1 MPGTIW
7 SLPNFAGELFT
18 ADAINTPFL
27 SMIGGLTGGGKTTE
41 NFEFPTSSEYAFP
54 AAAQPNITET
64 ASLTAPVI
72 GMPNVPPQQNENF
85 VRTQVTNVT
94 QIFQESILL
103 SYVKLSN
110 MGRMSG
116 LNTAG
121 QVNNVADEL
130 AWQQE
135 QKLKKI
141 ARDVEFSFIQGVY
154 NLAANQNQAN
164 RTRGMVAACALNGG
178 TVQNGQG
185 NQLSLPLMQALFL
198 SMFNAGA
205 SFSNLVLY
213 VGGALKQR
221 ISALYGFA
229 PTDRNVGGVN
239 IEQIETDFGPIG
251 IVLSRFA
258 PANTVLAIEVSVCA
272 PVFQPVP
279 DKGVLFYEPLSK
291 TGASESGQIFGQI
304 GLDHGPAF
312 MHGVLSNVTA

>member
-27 SMIGGLTGGGKTTE
+27 TMIGGLTGGGKITE

-54 AAAQPNITET
+54 AAAQPNISET

-72 GMPNVPPQQNENF
+72 QLPNVPPQQNENF

-121 QVNNVADEL
+121 QTNNVADEL

-141 ARDVEFSFIQGVY
+141 ARDVEFSFIQGTY
-154 NLAANQNQAN
+154 NLAANQNEAN
-164 RTRGMVAACALNGG
+164 RTRGMVETCSLAGG
-178 TVQNGQG
+178 TVVDGQNV
-185 NQLSLPLMQALFL
+185 QLSLPLMQSLFL
-198 SMFNAGA
+198 AMFNAGA

-229 PTDRNVGGVN
+229 PADRNVGGVN

-279 DKGVLFYEPLSK
+279 NKGVLFYEPLSK

-312 MHGVLSNVTA
+312 MHGVLTNVTA

>member
-1 MPGTIW
+1 
-7 SLPNFAGELFT
+7 
-18 ADAINTPFL
+18 
-27 SMIGGLTGGGKTTE
+27 
-41 NFEFPTSSEYAFP
+41 
-54 AAAQPNITET
+54 
-64 ASLTAPVI
+64 
-72 GMPNVPPQQNENF
+72 
-85 VRTQVTNVT
+85 
-94 QIFQESILL
+94 
-103 SYVKLSN
+103 
-110 MGRMSG
+110 
-116 LNTAG
+116 
-121 QVNNVADEL
+121 
-130 AWQQE
+130 
-135 QKLKKI
+135 LKKI
-141 ARDVEFSFIQGVY
+141 ARDVEFSFIQGTY

-164 RTRGMVAACALNGG
+164 RTRGMVETCSLAGG
-178 TVQNGQG
+178 TVVDGQNV
-185 NQLSLPLMQALFL
+185 QLSLPLMQSLFL
-198 SMFNAGA
+198 AMFNAGA